1 MADRHPDEHGR
12 FKRFAGGLG
21 NAVSRL
27 SLRTLTG
34 KMVLLMLVV
43 AVIPMTVAGVITYV
57 TARDSARGH
66 VLHRLEATAKAGAQQ
81 VRTYLTETA
90 DDVKLLAVM
99 PEVIQALSP
108 TPKNAPY
115 YHSRGPMADPKPI
128 TPSQSVQAAL
138 DRLFS
143 DYLAIQET
151 GDIDVEGPTAA
162 RRAPSGYKDILL
174 VNADGVVVYTLAK
187 GPDLG
192 LNLKDKLSAGSGIA
206 EIWREVMD
214 TGTAR
219 MVDYAPYLSFDG
231 VYAFVGAP
239 VQGPDGTRAGAL
251 VLRMGPDRIDEI
263 VRGTAYE
270 SIGITGAAYIVGSDL
285 NLRALSSRKGEK
297 ILDKGIDNRAATE
310 ALNDKTGT
318 AEIYDAD
325 GTAVLKA
332 WRHVGVNESRAF
344 GADWEWGFVVK
355 MDSAE
360 AFASLEEMR
369 SSLVLLGLVFL
380 IAACVFAY
388 VLGSSIVKPLR
399 SLVDQTD
406 RIAAGDLTV
415 TMSHTDRH
423 DELGALAAAF
433 RGMVESLREQTKRII
448 EGITVLAS
456 SATEISTTVSELSVG
471 TSRTSAAISQAGTT
485 IEEVKQAA
493 RVVGDRAKNVAQTS
507 MKAVEISDSGRSAT
521 EETIQKMNLIRDQM
535 ESIGETVV
543 RLSDHSKAIEEI
555 ISAVQD
561 LANQSNLLA
570 VNAAIEAARAGEQ
583 GKGFTV
589 VAHEIKTLADQSG
602 DAVKQVR
609 SILDDTG
616 KWVSAVVMATEQGGK
631 AVESGVEQS
640 ILAGDSIQTLTD
652 SVQEASQAATVIDA
666 SIEQQ
671 FTGVDQVSQAMT
683 SIQQAMHQSLSG
695 TSQLDT
701 AARRLTELGEDLNNL
716 VKRYKV

>member
-1 MADRHPDEHGR
+1 VADRRPGEHSR
-12 FKRFAGGLG
+12 LKRFAGGLG
-21 NAVSRL
+21 DAVSRL

-34 KMVLLMLVV
+34 KIVLLMLVV

-99 PEVIQALSP
+99 PAVMQALSP

-151 GDIDVEGPTAA
+151 GDSRESETSRGSL
-162 RRAPSGYKDILL
+162 SGYKDILL

-192 LNLKDKLSAGSGIA
+192 LKLKDKLSAGSGLA
-206 EIWREVMD
+206 EVWREVME
-214 TGTAR
+214 TGNAR
-219 MVDYAPYLSFDG
+219 MVDFAPYLSLG
-231 VYAFVGAP
+231 GAFAFLGAP

-270 SIGITGAAYIVGSDL
+270 SIGTTGEAYIVGSDL
-285 NLRALSSRKGEK
+285 NLRALSSQKGEK
-297 ILDKGIDNRAATE
+297 ILDTGIDNRAATE
-310 ALNDKTGT
+310 ALNDKTGR

-332 WRHVGVNESRAF
+332 WQHVGVNERRAF
-344 GADWEWGFVVK
+344 GADWEWGFIVK

-360 AFASLEEMR
+360 AFASLKEMR
-369 SSLVLLGLVFL
+369 SSLVLLGLIFL
-380 IAACVFAY
+380 IAACVLAY

-406 RIAAGDLTV
+406 QIAAGDLTV
-415 TMSHTDRH
+415 TMGHTDRH

-456 SATEISTTVSELSVG
+456 SASEISTTVSELSVG

-493 RVVGDRAKNVAQTS
+493 RVVGDRAKTVAQTS

-521 EETIQKMNLIRDQM
+521 EETIQKMNLIRAQM

-602 DAVKQVR
+602 DATKQVR

-671 FTGVDQVSQAMT
+671 FTGVDQVSQAMI
-683 SIQQAMHQSLSG
+683 SIQQAMSQSLSG
-695 TSQLDT
+695 TSQLEA
-701 AARRLTELGEDLNNL
+701 AARRLTELGEDLKNL